1 MTISIVKP
9 SLVQAVLLTAALPV
23 LLFSAASRANA
34 QPTLDRVEQQIRRD
48 AAGNPVAGDP
58 AQPVAGVEPGY
69 LGLLADDQQEQGRGI
84 RIKDVVAA
92 GPAANGGLETGDLIT
107 AINGRA
113 VKQMDD
119 MTRIMTKLPAGSKVE
134 FVVSR
139 NEGDTPI
146 SVTLGKRPGPDQ
158 RRLPKFG
165 KQDEQPTGEPGEL
178 PPDGGD
184 VGPAPLV
191 PRAAAGN
198 PAPASGPKLGVR
210 TLAISDE
217 TRARYQLQSNE
228 GAFVAA
234 VTVGSPAAKA
244 GVPAGSVITS
254 VDGEKVT
261 VPEDLAGIIKRA
273 GVGKEVEL
281 VYFNRGQEVTT
292 KVLLAAGAPT
302 ANTPTPAAPRPGS
315 ADVRPTL
322 RPGEASAAR
331 PSRDADRIAELEARV
346 RDLEE
351 RLERLESGNREP

>member
-9 SLVQAVLLTAALPV
+9 SLVQAMLLTAALPV

-58 AQPVAGVEPGY
+58 AQPAAGAEPGY
-69 LGLLADDQQEQGRGI
+69 LGLLADQEQGRGV

-92 GPAANGGLETGDLIT
+92 GPAAKGGLETGDLIT
-107 AINGRA
+107 SIDGQA
-113 VKQMDD
+113 VRQLND
-119 MTRIMTKLPAGSKVE
+119 MERIMTKLPAGTKVE

-139 NEGDTPI
+139 NELDTPI
-146 SVTLGKRPGPDQ
+146 SVTLGKRPAPDQ

-178 PPDGGD
+178 PPDGGEIE
-184 VGPAPLV
+184 PAPLV

-210 TLAISDE
+210 TLPISDE

-254 VDGEKVT
+254 LNGEKVF
-261 VPEDLAGIIKRA
+261 VPEDLARIVKQV
-273 GVGKEVEL
+273 GVGKEVEITFL
-281 VYFNRGQEVTT
+281 NRGQETTT
-292 KVLLAAGAPT
+292 KIMLTAAAPAAGAPT
-302 ANTPTPAAPRPGS
+302 PAARPGS
-315 ADVRPTL
+315 ADVRPSL
-322 RPGEASAAR
+322 RPGEAAAAR
-331 PSRDADRIAELEARV
+331 PASRDADRIAELEARV
-346 RDLEE
+346 RELEE